1 MLTSVVHAIYNS
13 VRRQRA
19 KGSRFRRPISPFIP
33 APRNLSGPPWLVP
46 ACGFLIA
53 NPRLEIPPSPTKQT
67 IAAKSNRERIA
78 FFPYD
83 SPRHL
88 SPLDFPP
95 EISNRNN
102 RIIRNSPKCRRN
114 NTYAFSNGNKTALS
128 GIFSGSLPS
137 AFQVREFGP
146 QQTVR
151 QPSKSV
157 RIQKEMAVSPQALRT
172 QSVARQDFV
181 DSVNPA
187 TGEVVA
193 RIPAT
198 PLSAIRA
205 IFEAARAVQKAW
217 AARPLSER
225 CAMLRKLRDA
235 IFERRDDVANIVV
248 RETGKPRAEAILAE
262 ILLALDT
269 VDFLARQAPGWLRPE
284 RVPHHNIALKAKSG
298 WLEFAP
304 HGVVAIISP
313 WNFPFAIPMTELIP
327 ALVAGNAV
335 LLKPSELTPATGA
348 LVGELIDRAG
358 FPKGLVQ
365 ILQGSG
371 ELGAAIIEAG
381 PAKVFFTGSVS
392 TGRRIAES
400 CAHKL
405 IPSVLELGGKDA
417 MIVLADA
424 DLDVASSAAVWGG
437 FTNCGQ
443 ACLSVERIYVE
454 QSVAEKFTQL
464 CVEKTRKLHLGSPSD
479 PEVDI
484 GPMIRERELERV
496 EQQLHEAGQRG
507 ARILT
512 GGQRCADLGPNF
524 LEPAVVTDV
533 DHSMQLMRE
542 ETFGPVLAIRSVA
555 SADEAI
561 ALAND
566 SPFGLSASVW
576 TRDAR
581 RGRELASRIRA
592 GSVMINDVASYY
604 GISEAPHGGPGWS
617 GWGRTH
623 SRLGLLEMVQVKYV
637 DVDRLPRFAKPWWY
651 GYSEDFAAAAGG
663 MVEALFAPS
672 WKRRLR
678 AMLGKRGAR
687 GLISRRRRI

>member
-1 MLTSVVHAIYNS
+1 M
-13 VRRQRA
+13 
-19 KGSRFRRPISPFIP
+19 
-33 APRNLSGPPWLVP
+33 RNL
-46 ACGFLIA
+46 A
-53 NPRLEIPPSPTKQT
+53 
-67 IAAKSNRERIA
+67 
-78 FFPYD
+78 
-83 SPRHL
+83 
-88 SPLDFPP
+88 
-95 EISNRNN
+95 
-102 RIIRNSPKCRRN
+102 KCRRN
-114 NTYAFSNGNKTALS
+114 NTYVFSNRDKTGYCEIFPAS
-128 GIFSGSLPS
+128 FPDVGGFGIRPFNL
-137 AFQVREFGP
+137 

-151 QPSKSV
+151 RSRKSV
-157 RIQKEMAVSPQALRT
+157 RIREEMAVSPQALRAR
-172 QSVARQDFV
+172 SVDGQNFV

-198 PLSAIRA
+198 PLTAIPA
-205 IFEAARAVQKAW
+205 IFETALTAQKAW
-217 AARPLSER
+217 AAQRLTER
-225 CAMLRKLRDA
+225 SAMLRKLRDA
-235 IFERRDDVANIVV
+235 IFERRDDIANIIV

-262 ILLALDT
+262 VLLALDT
-269 VDFLARQAPGWLRPE
+269 ADFLARQAPRWLRPE

-298 WLEFAP
+298 WLEFEP

-327 ALVAGNAV
+327 ALVAGNAA

-348 LVGELIDRAG
+348 LVGELFDRAG

-365 ILQGSG
+365 IVQGGG
-371 ELGAAIIEAG
+371 EVGAAIIEAG
-381 PAKVFFTGSVS
+381 PAKVFFTGSVL
-392 TGRRIAES
+392 TGRRIAEA
-400 CAHKL
+400 CASKL

-424 DLDVASSAAVWGG
+424 DLDVTSSAAVWGG

-454 QSVAEKFTQL
+454 QPVAERFVQL
-464 CVEKTRKLHLGSPSD
+464 CLEKTKKLRLGSSAD
-479 PEVDI
+479 VEADV
-484 GPMIRERELERV
+484 GPMIRESQLEKV
-496 EQQLHEAGQRG
+496 EQQLRDAEERG

-512 GGQRCADLGPNF
+512 GGNRRADLGPNF
-524 LEPAVVTDV
+524 IEPAVVTQV

-555 SADEAI
+555 SVDEAI

-566 SPFGLSASVW
+566 SPFGLSASIW

-651 GYSEDFAAAAGG
+651 GYSEDFAAAAGS

-678 AMLGKRGAR
+678 ATLGKHGAR

>member
-1 MLTSVVHAIYNS
+1 MRGVSSQEA
-13 VRRQRA
+13 VR
-19 KGSRFRRPISPFIP
+19 
-33 APRNLSGPPWLVP
+33 
-46 ACGFLIA
+46 
-53 NPRLEIPPSPTKQT
+53 
-67 IAAKSNRERIA
+67 
-78 FFPYD
+78 
-83 SPRHL
+83 H
-88 SPLDFPP
+88 
-95 EISNRNN
+95 
-102 RIIRNSPKCRRN
+102 
-114 NTYAFSNGNKTALS
+114 
-128 GIFSGSLPS
+128 
-137 AFQVREFGP
+137 
-146 QQTVR
+146 
-151 QPSKSV
+151 PSKSV
-157 RIQKEMAVSPQALRT
+157 RIREEMAVSPQALGT
-172 QSVARQDFV
+172 QSTTAQGFIDSISPVTNEVIARV
-181 DSVNPA
+181 
-187 TGEVVA
+187 
-193 RIPAT
+193 PAT
-198 PLSAIRA
+198 PLSAIPA
-205 IFEAARAVQKAW
+205 IFETACTAQKAW
-217 AARPLSER
+217 AAKPLTER
-225 CAMLRKLRDA
+225 CAMLRKLRDV
-235 IFERRDDVANIVV
+235 IFAGRDDIANIVT

-262 ILLALDT
+262 VLLALDT
-269 VDFLARQAPGWLRPE
+269 ADFLARQAPRWLRPE
-284 RVPHHNIALKAKSG
+284 RIPHHNIALKVRSG
-298 WLEFAP
+298 CLEFDP
-304 HGVVAIISP
+304 QGVVAIISP

-335 LLKPSELTPATGA
+335 VLKPSELTPASGA

-365 ILQGSG
+365 ILQGDG
-371 ELGAAIIEAG
+371 EVGAAIIEAG
-381 PAKVFFTGSVS
+381 PAKVFFTGSVA
-392 TGRRIAES
+392 TGRRIAEA
-400 CAHKL
+400 CASKL

-424 DLDVASSAAVWGG
+424 DLDVTSSAAVWGG

-464 CVEKTRKLHLGSPSD
+464 CVEKTRKLRLGSPAD
-479 PEVDI
+479 PEADI
-484 GPMIRERELERV
+484 GPMIRERQLEKV
-496 EQQLHEAGQRG
+496 EQQLRDAEERG

-512 GGQRCADLGPNF
+512 GGNRRPDLGANF
-524 LEPAVVTDV
+524 IEPAVVTNV

-566 SPFGLSASVW
+566 SPFALSASIW
-576 TRDAR
+576 TRDNR
-581 RGRELASRIRA
+581 HGRELASRIRA

-651 GYSEDFAAAAGG
+651 GYSEDFAAAAGSV
-663 MVEALFAPS
+663 VEALFAPS

-687 GLISRRRRI
+687 GLISRHRRI

>member
-1 MLTSVVHAIYNS
+1 MTRVSSQDAV
-13 VRRQRA
+13 
-19 KGSRFRRPISPFIP
+19 
-33 APRNLSGPPWLVP
+33 
-46 ACGFLIA
+46 
-53 NPRLEIPPSPTKQT
+53 
-67 IAAKSNRERIA
+67 
-78 FFPYD
+78 
-83 SPRHL
+83 RHL
-88 SPLDFPP
+88 
-95 EISNRNN
+95 
-102 RIIRNSPKCRRN
+102 
-114 NTYAFSNGNKTALS
+114 
-128 GIFSGSLPS
+128 
-137 AFQVREFGP
+137 
-146 QQTVR
+146 
-151 QPSKSV
+151 SKSV
-157 RIQKEMAVSPQALRT
+157 RIREEMAVSPQALRAR
-172 QSVARQDFV
+172 SVDGQNFV

-198 PLSAIRA
+198 PLTAIPA
-205 IFEAARAVQKAW
+205 IFETALTAQKAW
-217 AARPLSER
+217 AAQRLTER
-225 CAMLRKLRDA
+225 SAMLRKLRDA
-235 IFERRDDVANIVV
+235 IFERRDDIANIIV

-262 ILLALDT
+262 VLLALDT
-269 VDFLARQAPGWLRPE
+269 ANFLARQAPRWLRPE

-298 WLEFAP
+298 WLEFEP

-327 ALVAGNAV
+327 ALVAGNAA

-348 LVGELIDRAG
+348 LVGELFDRAG

-365 ILQGSG
+365 ILQGGG

-381 PAKVFFTGSVS
+381 PAKVFFTGSVT
-392 TGRRIAES
+392 TGRRIAEA
-400 CAHKL
+400 CAGKL

-454 QSVAEKFTQL
+454 QPVAEKFVQL
-464 CVEKTRKLHLGSPSD
+464 CVEKTRKLRLGSSADDESD
-479 PEVDI
+479 V
-484 GPMIRERELERV
+484 GPMIRERQLEKV
-496 EQQLHEAGQRG
+496 EQQLRDAEERG

-512 GGQRCADLGPNF
+512 GGNRRPDLGANF
-524 LEPAVVTDV
+524 IEPAVVTNV

-566 SPFGLSASVW
+566 SPFALSASIW
-576 TRDAR
+576 TRDNR
-581 RGRELASRIRA
+581 HGRELASRIRA

-651 GYSEDFAAAAGG
+651 GYSEDFAAAAGS